1 MQKIRN
7 LGIIM
12 NIWKIGKI
20 ELSNIRKLGII
31 GNIQKITKVEK

>member
-1 MQKIRN
+1 
-7 LGIIM
+7 M

-31 GNIQKITKVEK
+31 GNIQKIRKVEK